1 VIFDLD
7 GTLADTFALIVSSW
21 NAAVAAPL
29 GRIYTA
35 EEVIAR
41 FGLPEHGMLRREMQG
56 RSDVEEAEEVFHKHY
71 EAEHGV
77 VSPFPGVDAM
87 LHAIRDAGMPMG
99 VMTGKGR
106 RTLDIT
112 LRKLG
117 WAGLFG
123 STVTGDD
130 VTNQKPAPDGI
141 LAVARDLGAA
151 PARSVYIGDSPVDI
165 QAGNAAG
172 MVSVAAAWHA
182 HELHRLRAEP
192 ADFWAETPG
201 DVMAL
206 LGLGEE
212 DECSKEAASAAPSA
226 TK

>member
-1 VIFDLD
+1 MEPLNPRPEAVIFDLD

-21 NAAVAAPL
+21 NAAVARPL
-29 GRIYTA
+29 GRVYSP

-41 FGLPEHGMLRREMQG
+41 FGLPEHGMLRREMEG
-56 RSDVEEAEEVFHKHY
+56 RSDIEAAEEAFHKHY
-71 EAEHGV
+71 EAEHGS
-77 VSPFPGVDAM
+77 VSAFPGVDAM
-87 LHAIRDAGMPMG
+87 LRSIRDAGLPMG

-117 WAGLFG
+117 WGALFG

-141 LAVARDLGAA
+141 LAVARALDVA
-151 PARSVYIGDSPVDI
+151 PARAMYVGDSPVDI

-182 HELHRLRAEP
+182 HELHRLRAAT
-192 ADFWAETPG
+192 ADFWAETPAG
-201 DVMAL
+201 VLVL
-206 LGLGEE
+206 LGLPERR
-212 DECSKEAASAAPSA
+212 
-226 TK
+226 